1 MKKNI
6 TLFVCFITIGLSAH
20 SQIDKDQ
27 LALEVS
33 KVDADNTSKLKE
45 YIWKLHADVMGEDGN
60 KTTLISEFQYDEAG
74 ELNIRLVDG
83 ETNIKKKP
91 GLRGKMQQNAIES
104 KVDYIAKAM
113 KYALTY
119 TYMSKGQLL
128 DFFDKAEVTEKD
140 GVITAKGNNIYVNGD
155 ELTINIDSES
165 KLYLNKRFSTKMG
178 EDPISGEVQ
187 YDTFKSSGVNH
198 ITTTKLNMPA
208 ENVSIAGENKDYT
221 IRVD

>member
-1 MKKNI
+1 MKSRI
-6 TLFVCFITIGLSAH
+6 ILFVCLITSGLSAY

-33 KVDADNTSKLKE
+33 KVDADNTAKLKE
-45 YIWKLHADVMGEDGN
+45 YIWKLHADVTGDDGAQ
-60 KTTLISEFQYDEAG
+60 TTLISEFQYNESG

-91 GLRGKMQQNAIES
+91 GLRGKMQKNAIES
-104 KVDYIAKAM
+104 KVEYVAKAM
-113 KYALTY
+113 EYALAY

-128 DFFDKAEVTEKD
+128 DFFDKAEISQKD
-140 GVITAKGNNIYVNGD
+140 GVITAKGSNIYVAGD
-155 ELTINIDSES
+155 DLTIKIDAKS
-165 KLYLNKRFSTKMG
+165 KLYLSKKFSTKMN
-178 EDPISGEVQ
+178 EDPISGEVE

-208 ENVSIAGENKDYT
+208 ENVSIVGENKDYT
-221 IRVD
+221 VRID